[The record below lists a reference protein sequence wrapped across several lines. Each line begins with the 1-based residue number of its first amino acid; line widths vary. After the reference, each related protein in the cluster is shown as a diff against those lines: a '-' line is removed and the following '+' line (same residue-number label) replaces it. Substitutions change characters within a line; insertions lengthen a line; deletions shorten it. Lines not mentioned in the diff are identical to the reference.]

1 MAISKVPIL
10 DQDAGLPAR
19 KYKHHSLEYKLQ
31 VIESCREPGVSISS
45 VAVAHKLNAN
55 QLHNWIRQYAP
66 NGGAGLIRRRA
77 AKGTSI
83 ASSGSNA
90 FVQMPLTA
98 MNSTS
103 GESIRIQVQSG
114 TVKLEVDWPVSAAAA
129 AGAWIRALIR

>member
-1 MAISKVPIL
+1 MTISQVPSS
-10 DQDAGLPAR
+10 DQVAKLPAR

-55 QLHNWIRQYAP
+55 QLHNWIRQYAL

-77 AKGTSI
+77 AKATPISG
-83 ASSGSNA
+83 SGSNA
-90 FVQMPLTA
+90 FVQMPLSA
-98 MNSTS
+98 VS
-103 GESIRIQVQSG
+103 GASMESIRIQVQSG

>member
-1 MAISKVPIL
+1 MTIPQAPSV
-10 DQDAGLPAR
+10 DQDVELPKR
-19 KYKHHSLEYKLQ
+19 KYKHHSLAYKLQ

-66 NGGAGLIRRRA
+66 NGGAGLIRHRA
-77 AKGTSI
+77 AKVTSI
-83 ASSGSNA
+83 SNSGSNA
-90 FVQMPLTA
+90 FVQMPLSA
-98 MNSTS
+98 AS
-103 GESIRIQVQSG
+103 GASMESIRIQIQSG